1 MSNTTEP
8 PFLDSLRDVGVS
20 INKSA
25 ERETIATGKLYISAS
40 LENATDEDNNLLRN
54 DYRLKTLIDTYKS
67 LDIGANPTRS
77 GNMLISKFMGITRIY
92 HPFEASGTFCQADGF
107 LAPVAEAVW
116 VNGPI
121 GETLEVLDTGVK
133 QICDLFKALLCQAS
147 MYPILICGARWMRE
161 QNLLVV
167 LILLVLRVPVE
178 HIAADYMAC
187 VQGLQIDPGRFKSRG
202 EADLSQ
208 AMVEKKAEWVVAI
221 RKHLDDKYG
230 GAEGYL
236 TRGGVTLEE
245 IGSLREALQASDSR
259 KEADH
264 YKTAED
270 LDPRYSRY
278 L

>member
-1 MSNTTEP
+1 M
-8 PFLDSLRDVGVS
+8 DCVV
-20 INKSA
+20 
-25 ERETIATGKLYISAS
+25 
-40 LENATDEDNNLLRN
+40 
-54 DYRLKTLIDTYKS
+54 
-67 LDIGANPTRS
+67 
-77 GNMLISKFMGITRIY
+77 RIY
-92 HPFEASGTFCQADGF
+92 RPFEASGTFCQADGF
-107 LAPVAEAVW
+107 CIFSKIFFSMFTLDLENPSVVAPVAEAVW

-202 EADLSQ
+202 EADLVQ

>member
-25 ERETIATGKLYISAS
+25 GRELIPTGKLYISAS

-54 DYRLKTLIDTYKS
+54 DYKLKTLIDTYKS

-77 GNMLISKFMGITRIY
+77 GNMLISKFMGITRKIFFSMFTLDLEN
-92 HPFEASGTFCQADGF
+92 PSVV
-107 LAPVAEAVW
+107 APVAEAVW

-202 EADLSQ
+202 EADLVQ